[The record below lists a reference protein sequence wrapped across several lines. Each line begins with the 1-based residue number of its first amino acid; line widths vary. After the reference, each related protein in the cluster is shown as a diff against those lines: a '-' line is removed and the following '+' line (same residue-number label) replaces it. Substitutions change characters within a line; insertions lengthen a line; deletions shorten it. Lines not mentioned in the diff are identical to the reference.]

1 MCSQKLSVLSELKVG
16 ETAILESLELPEMVQ
31 RHLMSMGFTPEASV
45 LALRRAPAGDPT
57 VYAVDGIEV
66 ALRRETARSI
76 LVRESKAANAKA
88 TTGSAE

>member
-16 ETAILESLELPEMVQ
+16 ETAILDSLELPEMVQ

-57 VYAVDGIEV
+57 VYAIDGIEV

-76 LVRESKAANAKA
+76 LVREPRAGHAKA
-88 TTGSAE
+88 VSEGAE